1 MTTYVV
7 NARVTNDKVLTNT
20 FDTLLSACK
29 WADKVEGV
37 KVIEIEERKRNDH
50 GLLMEKV
57 VRYFYR

>member
-20 FDTLLSACK
+20 FDTLLNACK

-37 KVIEIEERKRNDH
+37 KVIEIEERKRNDN

>member
-7 NARVTNDKVLTNT
+7 NAKITNNQVLTNE
-20 FDTLLSACK
+20 FDTLLNACQ

-37 KVIEIEERKRNDH
+37 KVIEIEERKRNDY